1 MREFAFDRSS
11 QRYRVTSGP
20 GKGQYISAAAVRS
33 LTERYIEQIKADIST
48 VADKLIEGKISVTT
62 WEETTA
68 RALKDLH
75 ANSYVLGRGGLAQM
89 SQRDYG
95 IIGQQLRSEYEYL
108 RGFSQDIL
116 KGELS
121 EAQLRDRLSL
131 YIDAAYSSYERGRF
145 ESHQS
150 NGFTW
155 ERRYRNS
162 ARSCT
167 SCIVYAARG
176 WQPLGSQ
183 PHIGE
188 ACECGNKCRCHKE
201 YSKDRRRPKD
211 SLPHQNWGFIGE
223 SFDVFKSRLG

>member
-1 MREFAFDRSS
+1 MPSEFSWDKST
-11 QRYRVTSGP
+11 QRYRYKDSG
-20 GKGQYISAAAVRS
+20 KFVSKEAVRS
-33 LTERYIEQIKADIST
+33 LTEKYINQLKTDVST
-48 VADKLIEGKISVTT
+48 IADKLIEGKITVAT

-68 RALKDLH
+68 KTLKELH
-75 ANSYVLGRGGLAQM
+75 LNSYALGKGGVAQM
-89 SQRDYG
+89 SNRDYG
-95 IIGQQLRSEYEYL
+95 IIGNELRSEYEYL

-121 EAQLRDRLSL
+121 EAGLRDRLSL
-131 YIDAAYSSYERGRF
+131 YIDAAWGSYERGRE
-145 ESHQS
+145 ESHRI

-162 ARSCT
+162 ARSCA

-183 PHIGE
+183 PHIGS
-188 ACECGNKCRCHKE
+188 ACECRSKCRCHKK

-211 SLPHQNWGFIGE
+211 SLLAQNWGFIGE
-223 SFDVFKSRLG
+223 SFDAFKSSKG